1 MRPTLL
7 GALLACSAI
16 ALALPV
22 GASSRVENVVYSTE
36 GGFTNITIRGS
47 SGDDHITIRRIE
59 NPAGSGKFFW
69 EIEDPGG
76 VDVVPEGCF
85 RRDANAI
92 HCPSGPSGSGFKF
105 DVFTGAGNDRFI
117 FDRSSPLTEDPP
129 ATTVDGGEGDDEID
143 GPGNDRQI
151 GGPGNDVLIGQAG
164 NDKQFG
170 GPGKDK
176 LAGGKGND
184 RMFGGPGVDRFS
196 GGPGRDFARGGG
208 GDDRGAGGPGDD
220 NFRD

>member
-1 MRPTLL
+1 MRPVLP
-7 GALLACSAI
+7 GALLVCAAV

-22 GASSRVENVVYSTE
+22 GASSRVENVVYEPQGNFVS
-36 GGFTNITIRGS
+36 ITIRGS
-47 SGDDHITIRRIE
+47 SGDDDITLRRIE
-59 NPAGSGKFFW
+59 NPAGSGKLFW

-92 HCPSGPSGSGFKF
+92 HCPTGPADSGFQVH
-105 DVFTGAGNDRFI
+105 VFTGAGNDRFT
-117 FDRSSPLTEDPP
+117 FDRSSPLPP
-129 ATTVDGGEGDDEID
+129 EAPSTTVDGGEGDDEID

-151 GGPGNDVLIGQAG
+151 GGPGNDLLIGQAG

-176 LAGGKGND
+176 LIGGKGND

-208 GDDRGAGGPGDD
+208 GNDRGAGGPGDD

>member
-1 MRPTLL
+1 
-7 GALLACSAI
+7 
-16 ALALPV
+16 
-22 GASSRVENVVYSTE
+22 VENVVYE
-36 GGFTNITIRGS
+36 GSDLVVTFTIRGS
-47 SGDDHITIRRIE
+47 SGDDDITVRRIE

-76 VDVVPEGCF
+76 VDVVPEACF

-92 HCPSGPSGSGFKF
+92 HCPATPQAVIN
-105 DVFTGAGNDRFI
+105 VFTGAGNDRVRFPWD
-117 FDRSSPLTEDPP
+117 FPPSVQPPSS
-129 ATTVDGGEGDDEID
+129 TVDGGEGDDEID
-143 GPGNDRQI
+143 GPGKDIQI
-151 GGPGNDVLIGQAG
+151 GGPGNDLLIGQAG
-164 NDKQFG
+164 NDKMLG

-176 LAGGKGND
+176 LVGGKGND

-208 GDDRGAGGPGDD
+208 GNDRGAGGPGDD